1 LLAVFVVV
9 LRLFGGAGVE
19 LVNDSGFDARE
30 AFEPPGD
37 VDELVDEVL
46 RREEPGS
53 ADSWK
58 PNTLVLGYPDPL
70 N

>member
-1 LLAVFVVV
+1 MLAVFVVV

-46 RREEPGS
+46 R
-53 ADSWK
+53 
-58 PNTLVLGYPDPL
+58 
-70 N
+70 